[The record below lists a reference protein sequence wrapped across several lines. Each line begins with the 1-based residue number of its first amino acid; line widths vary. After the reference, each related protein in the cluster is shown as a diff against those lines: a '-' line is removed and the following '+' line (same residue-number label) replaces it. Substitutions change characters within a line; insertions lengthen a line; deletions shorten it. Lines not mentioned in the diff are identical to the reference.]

1 MESEWFQR
9 RKPNEVPEAP
19 ASGSWMSPGDEGR
32 QAAEAV
38 RQPLAGGQTTSGLP
52 KRVPGQNRVPGAIPK
67 SPPPQAAPPASA
79 DNVRAR
85 FSGLQRGVNRARTHT
100 QADGGQPREE
110 TGDTV

>member
-1 MESEWFQR
+1 
-9 RKPNEVPEAP
+9 
-19 ASGSWMSPGDEGR
+19 MSAGDEGR

-38 RQPLAGGQTTSGLP
+38 RQPVAGGHTSSGLP
-52 KRVPGQNRVPGAIPK
+52 KRVPGQNRVPGSIPQ

-79 DNVRAR
+79 ETVRAR
-85 FSGLQRGVNRARTHT
+85 FSGLQRGVNRGRAQT